1 MDAEVGPIV
10 RRSHRIEQQLGSI
23 LLRVRGIIAKPGVS
37 IEEKEHSIGVALE
50 AVRRINPAIAEQAR
64 LATAPLVEILKQ
76 RKQNAPAR
84 KSKKLIKKEKVS
96 QKKGATGAMARYKE
110 GLGRTPPGSAPR
122 SVFLSAPIFS
132 PGSAAAPAPGFAAA
146 SPGFAFPPP
155 GSPPRSAF
163 LSAPI
168 FSPGSAAAPAF
179 SPPPGFAAA
188 SPGFAFPP
196 PPPPRH
202 TRQSNILSSELDDLT
217 RLLEGASLGPS
228 ESVMAG
234 APPAPP
240 PAAALEP
247 RTPPYSLSPS
257 PDPVLAELDSLML
270 QLAHSLHVTE
280 GPNYAPRSPKGG
292 KRKTRRRRGINRK
305 SRTRKN

>member
-1 MDAEVGPIV
+1 MDAEGDRAI

-37 IEEKEHSIGVALE
+37 IEEKERSIGVALE
-50 AVRRINPAIAEQAR
+50 AVRRINPAIAEE
-64 LATAPLVEILKQ
+64 ATVAIAPLVEILRQ
-76 RKQNAPAR
+76 RQQSAPAI
-84 KSKKLIKKEKVS
+84 KSKKLKKTIKVS
-96 QKKGATGAMARYKE
+96 QKNKVTGATGAMARYKE
-110 GLGRTPPGSAPR
+110 GLGRT
-122 SVFLSAPIFS
+122 
-132 PGSAAAPAPGFAAA
+132 
-146 SPGFAFPPP
+146 PP

-168 FSPGSAAAPAF
+168 FSPGSASAAAAPAF
-179 SPPPGFAAA
+179 SPAPGFAAA

-196 PPPPRH
+196 PPRH
-202 TRQSNILSSELDDLT
+202 PRQSNILSSELDDLT
-217 RLLEGASLGPS
+217 RLLQGASLGPS

-240 PAAALEP
+240 PAAP
-247 RTPPYSLSPS
+247 PPSPPYSPS

-280 GPNYAPRSPKGG
+280 GPNYATRSPKGG
-292 KRKTRRRRGINRK
+292 KRKTRRRRGIHRK